1 MMEASMKNWMRWT
14 AGVAGGL
21 MIWSGTALGQD
32 KPDCS
37 KAGRPE
43 NIEGQVIKVDMGQE
57 RITMRAANGTMH
69 EFQASKETLQDY
81 KVGDSIKAKLRP
93 DPRCDK

>member
-1 MMEASMKNWMRWT
+1 MKNWMCLM

-21 MIWSGTALGQD
+21 MMWSGAALSQD
-32 KPDCS
+32 KPVDCN

-43 NIEGQVIKVDMGQE
+43 NIEGQVVKVDTDQGK
-57 RITMRAANGTMH
+57 ITMRAANGTVH

>member
-1 MMEASMKNWMRWT
+1 MKNWMRLM

-21 MIWSGTALGQD
+21 IIWSGAALSQD
-32 KPDCS
+32 NPADCS

-43 NIEGQVIKVDMGQE
+43 NIEGQVVKVDMGQGK
-57 RITMRAANGTMH
+57 ITMRAANGTVR

-81 KVGDSIKAKLRP
+81 KVGDNIKAKLRP

>member
-1 MMEASMKNWMRWT
+1 MKNWMRLM
-14 AGVAGGL
+14 AGMAGGF
-21 MIWSGTALGQD
+21 MMWSGTALSQD
-32 KPDCS
+32 KPADCN

-43 NIEGQVIKVDMGQE
+43 NIEGQVVKVDMDQGKLAV
-57 RITMRAANGTMH
+57 RAPNGTTH
-69 EFQASKETLQDY
+69 EFQAGKETLQDY

>member
-1 MMEASMKNWMRWT
+1 MKNWMRLT

-21 MIWSGTALGQD
+21 MIWSGAALGQD
-32 KPDCS
+32 KPADCS
-37 KAGRPE
+37 KAGRPD

-57 RITMRAANGTMH
+57 RITMRAANGTVH
-69 EFQASKETLQDY
+69 EFQAAKETLQDY

>member
-1 MMEASMKNWMRWT
+1 MKNWMRLV

-21 MIWSGTALGQD
+21 TMWSGAALSQD
-32 KPDCS
+32 KPVDCG

-43 NIEGQVIKVDMGQE
+43 NIEGRVVKVDMGQG
-57 RITMRAANGTMH
+57 RITLQAADGAVH